1 MCSNSELV
9 TRNPKMTL
17 RERWQKK
24 PFGKAMGT
32 VAEEAQRISD
42 AERWQKKPAAKPQ
55 GTVANK
61 GKERI

>member
-1 MCSNSELV
+1 MCSDSELV

-32 VAEEAQRISD
+32 VAEEAQRKSD
-42 AERWQKKPAAKPQ
+42 AERWQKKPS
-55 GTVANK
+55 
-61 GKERI
+61 GKTAGNGG